1 MARPTV
7 PLPSI
12 RDIFPGVYLTDRLHC
27 CTGADSEIYLT
38 LEMSMPSNSLYT
50 PHKHRATSV
59 NPSVGFL
66 SFPSCRS
73 SHESGYVLSQEP
85 VVAHPISPSCART
98 GEPSDARYPN
108 TAISFCHSQA
118 PPSSPPT
125 SSESTIH
132 QQSHYDSLSQ
142 QPSRHLN
149 SPKCPPSYSFNVL
162 RADPI
167 TASLEHVASSTTL
180 RHRGSTTNS
189 PTSQAGVTNGSAPAF
204 RVAMAPVAQRSSQ
217 RHKLAVQ
224 PAMRSTRNPSSPTTT
239 REPDLPL
246 HMRSPHSSMLS
257 FSVSDPPSSA
267 STIMSHDGRRSYL
280 RSSEVITTSLS
291 GEGRGKKHQCPHCG
305 KRFNRPSSMK
315 IHVNTHTGAK
325 RTYTFISFHI
335 TSLLGAFWSRTVSY
349 LAKNMALSAF
359 AYRCPYPGCGRE
371 FNVNSNMRRHWRNHS
386 RGGAGRLSDGGDMS
400 SMFDAY
406 PHGSLYPPGP
416 RPLPGP
422 LGQHH
427 ALMSP
432 PATNSSLSDSEVDED
447 EEERFSEDDEG
458 SLSAID
464 ADGDVVMEE
473 QGRSGQD
480 GTVSAESRFTAHATG
495 WQRPSAATSTS
506 SQSIYGSSS
515 HIHFQSSS
523 NSSSNSQPHTESPNT
538 EYIYKPSLPA
548 YAISCTD
555 TRVSTVLRPAFTQS
569 VARWGIRPDTHMR
582 SS

>member
-12 RDIFPGVYLTDRLHC
+12 RDIFP
-27 CTGADSEIYLT
+27 
-38 LEMSMPSNSLYT
+38 EMSMPSNSLYT

-59 NPSVGFL
+59 NPS
-66 SFPSCRS
+66 
-73 SHESGYVLSQEP
+73 EP

-325 RTYTFISFHI
+325 P
-335 TSLLGAFWSRTVSY
+335 
-349 LAKNMALSAF
+349 
-359 AYRCPYPGCGRE
+359 YRCPYPGCGRE

-555 TRVSTVLRPAFTQS
+555 TQVSTVLRPAFTQS